1 MQEQFTSHSFIIQ
14 NFQEFYHEVLRQ
26 KARALRDI
34 TLDQALEELDHETRQ
49 AKSDEGDRTKDEQP
63 QNKIPQIQNLV
74 ADIQAKLRE
83 LLEHQSVKATREV
96 GEFAVSN
103 FREAEYLM
111 AALADE
117 VFIYLKWNGQ
127 KQWERNILEAQLFQT
142 SIAGEQFFEKLEHL
156 IQTNDPMRRDLAVI
170 YLMILGLGFRGRYRD
185 VDDAG
190 KIEWYRNQLLQVISG
205 HSSRLYN
212 PNMRERLVQQCYDHS
227 ISDAPAKGLPDI
239 KLWLIIFAATI
250 LIYLMTTYGLWYK
263 IVKDMDQAV
272 NAILQQSQELRVL

>member
-1 MQEQFTSHSFIIQ
+1 MQEQFTSQSFLIH

-26 KARALRDI
+26 KARALREL
-34 TLDQALEELDHETRQ
+34 TLDQALDEIGKKPDAEAEESPEAAAEDKL
-49 AKSDEGDRTKDEQP
+49 
-63 QNKIPQIQNLV
+63 PQIQNLV

-83 LLEHQSVKATREV
+83 RLEHQSIKATQEV

-117 VFIYLKWNGQ
+117 VFIYLRWEGQ
-127 KQWERNILEAQLFQT
+127 KQWERNILEAQLFHT

-156 IQTNDPMRRDLAVI
+156 IQTNDPMRRDLAVL
-170 YLMILGLGFRGRYRD
+170 YLLVLGLGFRGRYRD

-190 KIEWYRNQLLQVISG
+190 KLEWYRQQLLQVING
-205 HSSRLYN
+205 HGSRLYN
-212 PNMRERLVQQCYDHS
+212 PNMQERLVEQCYDHTVA
-227 ISDAPAKGLPDI
+227 DAPAKGLPDV
-239 KLWLIIFAATI
+239 KFWLILFAVTVV
-250 LIYLMTTYGLWYK
+250 IYLMITYGLWYK

-272 NAILQQSQELRVL
+272 NAILHQAQELRVL